1 MAIDAKNLVVAAKVY
16 SRGVALPLDAS
27 SVYESLGEAQTYAAS
42 PIAYAGQ
49 IITVLQDGAYKA
61 YVLDGSAGAYT
72 LTPLG
77 SGSEEPVEVKNYVQ
91 IVTELPGEGQE
102 QGVIYINTTD
112 NKGYIYNGTDY
123 QVVFENVESP
133 DGESLSEQLA
143 ALETALEEK
152 ADLAGATFTG
162 TVTLSADPTQNMEAV
177 TKQYVDR
184 LISGINSF
192 EVGVVDSSTPLPAE
206 GYKAGQA
213 FRVAEAG
220 TYAGQACELGDLII
234 CIKDYAEGASDADFM
249 VVQSNL
255 NGVVI
260 GPDASTD
267 ANIAVF
273 DGITG
278 KKIKDSAVTLTS
290 LQDAIAKA
298 HEHTNKTILDS
309 FTKNETELL
318 SEVDSKISTATATY
332 GDGEIKNDNLGQPSP
347 DGQIKAGSKN
357 SANLVFTGQRNMF
370 YGTGVGAAPQA
381 TSESVRGLSSTKLNP
396 TQGYSFNITVAQGQQ
411 FVRIAYPAT
420 LRKIIKCFYVEQN
433 TDLAEN
439 FAETTVSVYGAS
451 GAAGAD

>member
-27 SVYESLGEAQTYAAS
+27 SVYEDLPSAQAYASS
-42 PIAYAGQ
+42 PTAYAGQ

-61 YVLDGSAGAYT
+61 YVLDGSAGSYT

-77 SGSEEPVEVKNYVQ
+77 TGAGGEAPVTKNYVQ
-91 IVTELPGEGQE
+91 VVTALPGENQE

-133 DGESLSEQLA
+133 DGESLAEQLA
-143 ALETALEEK
+143 ALETALDGK

-162 TVTLSADPTQNMEAV
+162 TVTLAADPAQDLEAA

-184 LISGINSF
+184 LIAGIQGF
-192 EVGVVDSSTPLPAE
+192 EVGVVDSSTPLPATD
-206 GYKAGQA
+206 YKAGQA

-220 TYAGQACELGDLII
+220 TYAGQACEVGDLII
-234 CIKDYAEGASDADFM
+234 CVKDYAADGASNADFM

-255 NGVVI
+255 NGAVI

-278 KKIKDSAVTLTS
+278 KRIKDSNVTLAS
-290 LQDAIAKA
+290 LQDAISKA
-298 HEHTNKTILDS
+298 HEHTNKTQLDS
-309 FTKNETELL
+309 YDKTQTELL
-318 SEVDSKISTATATY
+318 GEVDTKIATATADFVTSDSLTGTLGSYVTTETY
-332 GDGEIKNDNLGQPSP
+332 NTKI
-347 DGQIKAGSKN
+347 GQIDSEI
-357 SANLVFTGQRNMF
+357 
-370 YGTGVGAAPQA
+370 GTINTTLNNKVDN
-381 TSESVRGLSSTKLNP
+381 TKL
-396 TQGYSFNITVAQGQQ
+396 GDLGDSGTVAD
-411 FVRIAYPAT
+411 
-420 LRKIIKCFYVEQN
+420 YVN
-433 TDLAEN
+433 TKVAE
-439 FAETTVSVYGAS
+439 
-451 GAAGAD
+451 AAGLDEEAVQNLIDTSLSITEF

>member
-27 SVYESLGEAQTYAAS
+27 SVYEDLPSAQAYASS

-61 YVLDGSAGAYT
+61 YVLDGSAGSYT

-77 SGSEEPVEVKNYVQ
+77 TGSGGEPPVTKNYVQ
-91 IVTELPGEGQE
+91 VVASLPGENQE

-123 QVVFENVESP
+123 QVIFENVESP
-133 DGESLSEQLA
+133 DGDSLAEQLA
-143 ALETALEEK
+143 ALETALEGK

-162 TVTLSADPTQNMEAV
+162 TVTLAADPGQDLEAA

-184 LISGINSF
+184 LIAGIQGF
-192 EVGVVDSSTPLPAE
+192 EVGVVDSSTPLPTTD
-206 GYKAGQA
+206 YKAGQA

-220 TYAGQACELGDLII
+220 TYAGQACEVGDLII
-234 CIKDYAEGASDADFM
+234 CVKDYAAEGASNADFM

-255 NGVVI
+255 NGAVI
-260 GPDASTD
+260 GPDAATD

-278 KKIKDSAVTLTS
+278 KRIKDSNVTLTS

-298 HEHTNKTILDS
+298 HEHTNKTQLDS
-309 FTKNETELL
+309 YDKTQTELL
-318 SEVDSKISTATATY
+318 GEVDTKIATATADFVTSDSLTGTLGSYVTTETY
-332 GDGEIKNDNLGQPSP
+332 NTKI
-347 DGQIKAGSKN
+347 GQIDSEI
-357 SANLVFTGQRNMF
+357 
-370 YGTGVGAAPQA
+370 GTINTTLNNKVDNAKLGDLGDSGTV
-381 TSESVRGLSSTKLNP
+381 VDYVNTK
-396 TQGYSFNITVAQGQQ
+396 VA
-411 FVRIAYPAT
+411 
-420 LRKIIKCFYVEQN
+420 E
-433 TDLAEN
+433 
-439 FAETTVSVYGAS
+439 
-451 GAAGAD
+451 AAGLDTEAVQNLIDTSLSITEF